1 MDRFAVTLILASAM
15 LHAFREYLTKKG
27 GDKQLFIYWYRL
39 IALVLFFP
47 IFLLNL
53 DMEIPPA
60 GWAFILASGAVHVL
74 YYYTLAEAYDQGD
87 LSLVYPIAR
96 SAPIFILLWAS
107 LVWGDPMSSFGIIGI
122 FTVVLGAYVLQL
134 RGLTW
139 KQIAA
144 PVLAAVHDRSIR
156 MAWATT
162 ILVAAYSLI
171 DDRGVERVEPILYL
185 YIFSALSFLLYIP
198 YICRSR
204 RGRILAEWRTHR
216 VAIVLAGAVSL
227 LGYLLALEALRIE
240 RVGYVT
246 AVRQVS
252 IVFGVI
258 MGSFLLREP
267 YGPSRLFASLVM
279 FAGMALIVGFG

>member
-1 MDRFAVTLILASAM
+1 MDLFAVILILASAM

-39 IALVLFFP
+39 IALILFFP
-47 IFLLNL
+47 FFLLNL
-53 DMEIPPA
+53 DLEISPA
-60 GWAFILASGAVHVL
+60 GWAFIVASGVVHVL

-139 KQIAA
+139 KQIGA
-144 PVLAAVHDRSIR
+144 PVQAAAHDRSIR
-156 MAWATT
+156 MAWTTT
-162 ILVAAYSLI
+162 ILVACYSLI
-171 DDRGVERVEPILYL
+171 DDRGVEQVEPFLYL
-185 YIFSALSFLLYIP
+185 YIFSALSFILYIP
-198 YICRSR
+198 YIYRSR

-216 VAIVLAGAVSL
+216 VALVLAGAVSL
-227 LGYLLALEALRIE
+227 LG
-240 RVGYVT
+240 
-246 AVRQVS
+246 
-252 IVFGVI
+252 
-258 MGSFLLREP
+258 
-267 YGPSRLFASLVM
+267 
-279 FAGMALIVGFG
+279 